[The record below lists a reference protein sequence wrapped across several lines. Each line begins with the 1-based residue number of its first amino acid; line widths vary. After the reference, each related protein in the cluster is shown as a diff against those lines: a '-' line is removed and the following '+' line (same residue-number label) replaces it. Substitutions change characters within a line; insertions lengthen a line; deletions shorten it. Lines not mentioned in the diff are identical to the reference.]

1 VLQCFGGNVCA
12 SVAFADEFK
21 PQHSNLNFQTTMPV
35 QDIVNKSQT
44 AMKKTLDHLQQDFSK
59 VRTGRASAAI
69 LDPVRVD
76 YYGSP
81 MPLSQVASMAVPDPR
96 TIVVQPFEK
105 AMLTPIERA
114 IREAD
119 LGLNPSNDGNVVR
132 VPIPMLTEE
141 RRKEIVKTCK
151 KFAEDARI
159 AIRNIRRDHNEML
172 KKIEKEEHLSE
183 DERKRGEGEIQKTT
197 DRFIKNVDE
206 MTEAKEKE
214 VMAV

>member
-1 VLQCFGGNVCA
+1 
-12 SVAFADEFK
+12 
-21 PQHSNLNFQTTMPV
+21 
-35 QDIVNKSQT
+35 
-44 AMKKTLDHLQQDFSK
+44 MKKTLEHLQQEFSK
-59 VRTGRASAAI
+59 VRTGRATAAI

-81 MPLSQVASMAVPDPR
+81 MPLNQVGSLAVPDAR

-105 AMLTPIERA
+105 AMLSPIEKA

-151 KFAEDARI
+151 KYAEDSRVAV
-159 AIRNIRRDHNEML
+159 RNLRRDYNEVL
-172 KKIEKEEHLSE
+172 KKVEKDEHLSE
-183 DERKRGEGEIQKTT
+183 DERKRGEGDIQKLT
-197 DRFIKNVDE
+197 DRFIKDIDDLL
-206 MTEAKEKE
+206 AKKEKE
-214 VMAV
+214 VMEV

>member
-1 VLQCFGGNVCA
+1 
-12 SVAFADEFK
+12 
-21 PQHSNLNFQTTMPV
+21 
-35 QDIVNKSQT
+35 
-44 AMKKTLDHLQQDFSK
+44 
-59 VRTGRASAAI
+59 
-69 LDPVRVD
+69 
-76 YYGSP
+76 
-81 MPLSQVASMAVPDPR
+81 MAVPDPR

-151 KFAEDARI
+151 KFAEDSRI
-159 AIRNIRRDHNEML
+159 AIRNLRRDYNETL
-172 KKIEKEEHLSE
+172 KKVEKDEHLSE
-183 DERKRGEGEIQKTT
+183 DERKRGEAEIQKVT

-206 MTEAKEKE
+206 MTEAKEEE
-214 VMAV
+214 VMSV

>member
-1 VLQCFGGNVCA
+1 
-12 SVAFADEFK
+12 
-21 PQHSNLNFQTTMPV
+21 MPI
-35 QDIVNKSQT
+35 QDIVNKAQA
-44 AMKKTLDHLQQDFSK
+44 AMKKTVDHLQQELTK
-59 VRTGRASAAI
+59 VRTGRATAAL

-81 MPLSQVASMAVPDPR
+81 MPLNQVASVAVPDPR
-96 TIVVQPFEK
+96 TIIVQPFEK
-105 AMLTPIERA
+105 TMLSPIEKA

-119 LGLNPSNDGNVVR
+119 LGLNPSNDGNVLR

-141 RRKEIVKTCK
+141 RRKEIVKLCK
-151 KFAEDARI
+151 KQAEDSRV

-172 KKIEKEEHLSE
+172 KKIEKDEHLSE
-183 DERKRGEGEIQKTT
+183 DDRKRGEQDIQKIT

-206 MTEAKEKE
+206 IVEKKEQE

>member
-1 VLQCFGGNVCA
+1 
-12 SVAFADEFK
+12 
-21 PQHSNLNFQTTMPV
+21 MPV
-35 QDIVNKSQT
+35 QDVVNKAQA

-81 MPLSQVASMAVPDPR
+81 MPINQVASMAVPDPR

-105 AMLTPIERA
+105 AMLTPIEKA

-151 KFAEDARI
+151 KFAEDSRI
-159 AIRNIRRDHNEML
+159 AIRNIRRDHNEVL
-172 KKIEKEEHLSE
+172 KKVEKDEHLSE
-183 DERKRGEGEIQKTT
+183 DERKRGEQEIQKVT
-197 DRFIKNVDE
+197 DRLIKSVDE

>member
-1 VLQCFGGNVCA
+1 
-12 SVAFADEFK
+12 
-21 PQHSNLNFQTTMPV
+21 
-35 QDIVNKSQT
+35 
-44 AMKKTLDHLQQDFSK
+44 MKKTLDHLQQDFSK

-81 MPLSQVASMAVPDPR
+81 MPINQVASMAVPDPR

-105 AMLTPIERA
+105 AMLTPIEKA

-151 KFAEDARI
+151 KFAEDSRI
-159 AIRNIRRDHNEML
+159 AIRNIRRDHNEVL
-172 KKIEKEEHLSE
+172 KKVEKDEHLSE
-183 DERKRGEGEIQKTT
+183 DERKRGEQEIQKVT
-197 DRFIKNVDE
+197 DRLIKSVDE

>member
-1 VLQCFGGNVCA
+1 MPIQDV
-12 SVAFADEFK
+12 
-21 PQHSNLNFQTTMPV
+21 SNKAQA
-35 QDIVNKSQT
+35 
-44 AMKKTLDHLQQDFSK
+44 AMKKTLEHLQQEFSK
-59 VRTGRASAAI
+59 VRTGRATAAI

-81 MPLSQVASMAVPDPR
+81 MPLNQVGSLAVPDAR

-105 AMLTPIERA
+105 AMLSPIEKA

-151 KFAEDARI
+151 KYAEDSRVAV
-159 AIRNIRRDHNEML
+159 RNLRRDYNEVL
-172 KKIEKEEHLSE
+172 KKVEKDEHLSE
-183 DERKRGEGEIQKTT
+183 DERKRGEGDIQKLT
-197 DRFIKNVDE
+197 DRFIKDIDDLL
-206 MTEAKEKE
+206 AKKEKE
-214 VMAV
+214 VMEV

>member
-1 VLQCFGGNVCA
+1 
-12 SVAFADEFK
+12 
-21 PQHSNLNFQTTMPV
+21 
-35 QDIVNKSQT
+35 
-44 AMKKTLDHLQQDFSK
+44 MKKTTDHLQQEFAK
-59 VRTGRASAAI
+59 VRTGRATAAI

-81 MPLSQVASMAVPDPR
+81 MPINQVASMAVPDPR

-105 AMLTPIERA
+105 AMLTPIEKA

-141 RRKEIVKTCK
+141 RRKDIVKTCK
-151 KFAEDARI
+151 KFAEDSRV

-172 KKIEKEEHLSE
+172 KKIEKDEHLSE
-183 DERKRGEGEIQKTT
+183 DDRKRGEQDIQKIT
-197 DRFIKNVDE
+197 DRFIKTIDD
-206 MTEAKEKE
+206 MTDAKEKE

>member
-1 VLQCFGGNVCA
+1 
-12 SVAFADEFK
+12 
-21 PQHSNLNFQTTMPV
+21 MPI
-35 QDIVNKSQT
+35 QDVTNKAQA
-44 AMKKTLDHLQQDFSK
+44 AMKKAIEHLQQEFSK

-81 MPLSQVASMAVPDPR
+81 MPLNQVGSVAVPDAR

-105 AMLTPIERA
+105 AMLSPIEKA

-132 VPIPMLTEE
+132 VPVPMLTEE

-151 KFAEDARI
+151 KAAEESRVAV
-159 AIRNIRRDHNEML
+159 RNLRRDYNEVL
-172 KKIEKEEHLSE
+172 KKVEKDEHLSE
-183 DERKRGEGEIQKTT
+183 DDRKRGEGDIQKIT
-197 DRFIKNVDE
+197 DRFIKDIDDVL
-206 MTEAKEKE
+206 AKKEKE
-214 VMAV
+214 VMEV

>member
-1 VLQCFGGNVCA
+1 
-12 SVAFADEFK
+12 
-21 PQHSNLNFQTTMPV
+21 MPI
-35 QDIVNKSQT
+35 QDVTNKAQA
-44 AMKKTLDHLQQDFSK
+44 AMKKTLEHLQQEFAK
-59 VRTGRASAAI
+59 VRTGRATAAI

-81 MPLSQVASMAVPDPR
+81 MPLNQVGSLAVPDAR

-105 AMLTPIERA
+105 AMLSPIEKA

-151 KFAEDARI
+151 KQAEDSRVAV
-159 AIRNIRRDHNEML
+159 RNLRRDYNEML
-172 KKIEKEEHLSE
+172 KKVEKDEHLSE
-183 DERKRGEGEIQKTT
+183 DDRKRGEADIQKVT
-197 DRFIKNVDE
+197 DRFIKDIDDVL
-206 MTEAKEKE
+206 AKKEKE
-214 VMAV
+214 VMEV

>member
-1 VLQCFGGNVCA
+1 
-12 SVAFADEFK
+12 
-21 PQHSNLNFQTTMPV
+21 MPI
-35 QDIVNKSQT
+35 QDVTNKAQA
-44 AMKKTLDHLQQDFSK
+44 AMKKAIEHLQQEFSK

-81 MPLSQVASMAVPDPR
+81 MPLNQVGSVAVPDAR

-105 AMLTPIERA
+105 AMLSPIEKA

-132 VPIPMLTEE
+132 VPVPMLTEE

-151 KFAEDARI
+151 KAAEESRVAV
-159 AIRNIRRDHNEML
+159 RNLRRDYNEVL
-172 KKIEKEEHLSE
+172 KKVEKDEHLSE
-183 DERKRGEGEIQKTT
+183 DDRKRGEGDIQKVT
-197 DRFIKNVDE
+197 DRFIKDIDDVL
-206 MTEAKEKE
+206 AKKEKE
-214 VMAV
+214 VMEV

>member
-1 VLQCFGGNVCA
+1 MA
-12 SVAFADEFK
+12 
-21 PQHSNLNFQTTMPV
+21 V
-35 QDIVNKSQT
+35 QDVVNNAQA
-44 AMKKTLDHLQQDFSK
+44 AMKKTLDHLQQEFSK
-59 VRTGRASAAI
+59 VRTGRATTTI

-81 MPLSQVASMAVPDPR
+81 MPLNQVASMAIPDPR

-105 AMLTPIERA
+105 AMLTPIEKA

-119 LGLNPSNDGNVVR
+119 LGLNPSNDGNIVR

-141 RRKEIVKTCK
+141 RRKEIVKSCK
-151 KFAEDARI
+151 KLAEDSRVAV
-159 AIRNIRRDHNEML
+159 RNIRRDHNETL

-183 DERKRGEGEIQKTT
+183 DERKRGEQEIQKVT
-197 DRFIKNVDE
+197 DRFIKNIDE